1 MKCGIATIYF
11 FHIFVN
17 KNKNIVSRL
26 WYFFFQK
33 FPAKGA
39 AHTYLLIHNFLGS
52 LCSQVL
58 KSFLRKLLWDW
69 GVLYALCLLFSPYIY
84 VCIGRELFIIF
95 QGNLTDICC
104 HTVCSIVL
112 LCLVSFFLKIF
123 RYRIWTFIFFLF
135 NNILLLV
142 FTFFF
147 LFFLFWQKIMLVG
160 CLCNSKTH
168 AILWENATNQ
178 Q

>member
-1 MKCGIATIYF
+1 MLPFPCLHYICRHTCTYTSIGIEMWHSNHLF
-11 FHIFVN
+11 FPHFCKQKQKYRFQIMIF
-17 KNKNIVSRL
+17 
-26 WYFFFQK
+26 FFFQK

-112 LCLVSFFLKIF
+112 LCLVSSFFLKIF
-123 RYRIWTFIFFLF
+123 RYRIWTFIFFF
-135 NNILLLV
+135 IQQYFV
-142 FTFFF
+142 
-147 LFFLFWQKIMLVG
+147 VG
-160 CLCNSKTH
+160 F
-168 AILWENATNQ
+168 
-178 Q
+178 